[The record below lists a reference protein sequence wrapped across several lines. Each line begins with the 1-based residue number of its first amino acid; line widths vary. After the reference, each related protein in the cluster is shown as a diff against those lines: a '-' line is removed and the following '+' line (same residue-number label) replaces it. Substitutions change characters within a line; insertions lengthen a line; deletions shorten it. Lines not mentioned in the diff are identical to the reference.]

1 MRCDSNEQGRIFA
14 SLPASSNQ
22 PYPTAVNKALW
33 KWVDGVVSPLP
44 ARCVRACWETSTQ
57 KCEKKQLEMDCSR
70 FQTILTLG
78 PATRRFRTRMVSS
91 FTFLHTHYMSAV
103 NTFHSVG
110 PTYCGIAAGYTSC
123 VDYTCLPTSLLGS
136 VQKCCIWHAGGDELQ
151 LVAAPGKRD
160 HRPVQ
165 VVLDHSLLSPQSP
178 TAQNGIGTQTSSCA
192 GLCRGKIGS
201 HLCVQLKPVA
211 KHFLQSS
218 AWN

>member
-1 MRCDSNEQGRIFA
+1 MRCDSNEQVRIFA

-44 ARCVRACWETSTQ
+44 ARCVPCLLGDINAKVGKEAAGDGLLALSNNLDIGPCNSEVQ
-57 KCEKKQLEMDCSR
+57 NKNGEQLHI
-70 FQTILTLG
+70 F
-78 PATRRFRTRMVSS
+78 A
-91 FTFLHTHYMSAV
+91 HYMSAV

-165 VVLDHSLLSPQSP
+165 VVLDHPLVSPQSP
-178 TAQNGIGTQTSSCA
+178 TAQHGIGTQTTSCA

-211 KHFLQSS
+211 KHFLQSPT
-218 AWN
+218 WN